1 MIITGWHFIN
11 TPCWH
16 WKGGDPVTSAPG
28 HCRMVIEVVYVR
40 GGGHPTLSLQTA
52 RVHLS
57 VSSDD
62 NCRQRWIHGWI
73 YINMSCFYFYSV
85 EGRLRMGK
93 YPPMLLRVLLVTSL
107 LCRWSLCSHLSRA
120 TEQLPLPCPRTSS
133 WLLDPDWL
141 IMVTWPE
148 YWSLYGWGWHPD
160 HPWRQICHYI
170 TDDTGR

>member
-1 MIITGWHFIN
+1 MGERNIEHLINKPRYCQSCVTFTSNYRKSKYKTRLNPFVHFMIITGWHFIN

-16 WKGGDPVTSAPG
+16 WKGGDPVTSVPG
-28 HCRMVIEVVYVR
+28 HCGMVMEVVYVR
-40 GGGHPTLSLQTA
+40 GGGHPTLSLQPA

-107 LCRWSLCSHLSRA
+107 LCSWSICSHLSHA
-120 TEQLPLPCPRTSS
+120 PEQLPLPRPQTSS
-133 WLLDPDWL
+133 
-141 IMVTWPE
+141 
-148 YWSLYGWGWHPD
+148 
-160 HPWRQICHYI
+160 
-170 TDDTGR
+170 